1 MKNYNVCQPSVFSQR
16 TIDHMFV
23 YKKSGK
29 KRRKFFQSIVLVF
42 LIVLCSGILIG
53 ANIASANAKDKVI
66 QAEQNEL
73 YYKTIQ
79 IQEGD
84 TIWELADDYV
94 EAGMSSKVEYMKQ
107 IKEINHIY
115 DDNIYAGSYLVL
127 PYYQPNL

>member
-16 TIDHMFV
+16 KPDYMFEH
-23 YKKSGK
+23 KKFGK
-29 KRRKFFQSIVLVF
+29 KKRNFFRSIVLVL
-42 LIVLCSGILIG
+42 LIILFSGILIG

-66 QAEQNEL
+66 YTEQNEL
-73 YYKTIQ
+73 CYKTIQ

-84 TIWELADDYV
+84 TLWDLADDYA
-94 EAGMSSKVEYMKQ
+94 EAGMSSKAEYMKQ

-127 PYYQPNL
+127 PYYQSVL

>member
-79 IQEGD
+79 IQEGEQFYGECKD
-84 TIWELADDYV
+84 TFTR
-94 EAGMSSKVEYMKQ
+94 G
-107 IKEINHIY
+107 
-115 DDNIYAGSYLVL
+115 
-127 PYYQPNL
+127 YYTGRRKDMR